1 MAKKSFT
8 APSWA
13 TNTIQLLA
21 DLVKDQAAT
30 LKAKFDLASSDIKT
44 YVADDLLVELQDET
58 LGNSGSNTIGHN
70 STSITADNVG
80 DGLEEIKLLAD
91 DNESRIGTEEGA
103 LTTHKS
109 SGDHDGRYYTE
120 IELDAGQLD
129 NRYYTETEIA
139 ALTGSNLMGHTSA
152 NVVAEEV
159 GLALEEIAVIAKS
172 TNPTLNVFSALDY
185 GVVDDG
191 TTDVRQA
198 MQDLFDLLSEGDT
211 VVFPK
216 NGSYY
221 KVINAT
227 GVGVNPVDQRADAVL
242 NNTLYPVTCSTN
254 NITVVIEGDIKET
267 SLLGNLLELSG
278 DNVIVKGNGSINGIG
293 GSDAD
298 GYLDTTYT
306 GIGDITIQWQ
316 PSLLKLTGKNSDVEN
331 VEIFEPPTIGI
342 HLNGSEPTVKKCR
355 FSGGKTVHGAGTW
368 LFGVYLD
375 IGADRA
381 LVEDNLCEKDV
392 TNGNVYELVFDV
404 SSNSII
410 TKNKILETLEHGIY
424 SYGDGVEIS
433 SNYID
438 GNGMIGAVIQVFSE
452 NFLVEKNYCV
462 NAELGGIALQKGSN
476 GKTLNNKLFG
486 VGLSGISLRTLVG
499 DVDYFV
505 KNFTVENNEIYFN
518 PVLTRQS
525 GIDIQILYS
534 GENFTIK
541 DNFVSEA
548 FGSLAPSPIA
558 GFIIRSLTALETIK
572 NVRFSGNHIT
582 ECDGYAGYLDR
593 VENSKFDNN
602 KFVDNATDGLSNSL
616 VVGIRFFN
624 TVNTTFEKNSFEDRR
639 GTTINTFALYEDTG
653 CINNYFNDNISLGFT
668 TANNMRLNAGSDTIR
683 FKNRKVDLPLYG
695 MITMP
700 AVAVKNFL
708 NSDSNGIDG
717 LMTNATVKL
726 TPMNKPAG
734 LLQGSSQQLIVQL
747 VNGIGTL
754 QITTADATIPPDG
767 TAEFLWE
774 VIQ

>member
-1 MAKKSFT
+1 MILQLFAIEDDKLDDFSFNHVDQVDELGKATGAFAIVQGYFDSRAEELRVKYNGLIDSLKSVT
-8 APSWA
+8 ALIA
-13 TNTIQLLA
+13 
-21 DLVKDQAAT
+21 
-30 LKAKFDLASSDIKT
+30 
-44 YVADDLLVELQDET
+44 
-58 LGNSGSNTIGHN
+58 GSFQIGHN
-70 STSITADNVG
+70 SG
-80 DGLEEIKLLAD
+80 
-91 DNESRIGTEEGA
+91 
-103 LTTHKS
+103 
-109 SGDHDGRYYTE
+109 
-120 IELDAGQLD
+120 
-129 NRYYTETEIA
+129 
-139 ALTGSNLMGHTSA
+139 
-152 NVVAEEV
+152 NVVANNL
-159 GLALEEIAVIAKS
+159 GDGLEEIAVIAKS
-172 TNPTLNVFSALDY
+172 TKPTLNVRSALDY
-185 GVVDDG
+185 GVTGDGVTDD
-191 TTDVRQA
+191 RQA
-198 MQDLFDLLSEGDT
+198 IQVLFDLLSPGDT

-216 NGSYY
+216 TDNFY
-221 KVINAT
+221 KIINAT
-227 GVGVNPVDQRADAVL
+227 GVGANKVDQRADAVL
-242 NNTLYPVTCSTN
+242 NNTLYPIMNSTDD
-254 NITVVIEGDIKET
+254 ITVIIEGDIKET
-267 SLLGNLLELSG
+267 SLLGNLIELSG
-278 DNVIVKGNGSINGIG
+278 DNVIIKGNGSLNGIG

-316 PSLLKLTGKNSDVEN
+316 PSLLKLTGKNSEVKN

-342 HLNGSEPTVKKCR
+342 HLNGPEPTVKKCR
-355 FSGGKTVHGAGTW
+355 FSGGKTAHGAGTW
-368 LFGVYLD
+368 LFGIYLD

-381 LVEDNLCEKDV
+381 LIKDNLCEKDA

-410 TKNKILETLEHGIY
+410 TKNKIIETLEHGIY

-452 NFLVEKNYCV
+452 NFIVEKNYCV
-462 NAELGGIALQKGSN
+462 NCELGGIATERGSN
-476 GKTLNNKLFG
+476 GKVLKNKLFD
-486 VGLSGISLRTLVG
+486 VGLSGVSLRTLVD

-505 KNFTVENNEIYFN
+505 KNFTVENNEIYYN
-518 PVLTRQS
+518 IAAASRQS
-525 GIDIQILYS
+525 GLDFQVLYS
-534 GENFTIK
+534 GENWTIK

-548 FGSLAPSPIA
+548 YGSLAPSPIA

-572 NVRFSGNHIT
+572 NVRFSGNFIT

-593 VENSKFDNN
+593 VEDSKFDNN
-602 KFVDNATDGLSNSL
+602 KFIDNATDGLSNSL
-616 VVGIRFFN
+616 IVGIRFFN

-639 GTTINTFALYEDTG
+639 GVPINTFALYEDTG

-668 TANNMRLNAGSDTIR
+668 AADNMRLNAGSDTMR